1 MAHTRSAR
9 KSIRIIAEKR
19 SRNRA
24 VISEVKTLIKKVEDL
39 ILNNELEP
47 AKAALQEATIALDKA
62 VQRGIIHANNAARH
76 KSRLMKKF
84 NAAFSAES

>member
-39 ILNNELEP
+39 ILNNELEQS
-47 AKAALQEATIALDKA
+47 KAALQEATIALDKA

-84 NAAFSAES
+84 NVAFSAES

>member
-1 MAHTRSAR
+1 LAHTRSAR

-39 ILNNELEP
+39 ILNNELEQS
-47 AKAALQEATIALDKA
+47 KAALQEATIALDKA

-84 NAAFSAES
+84 NVAFSAES